1 MVGFFLISK
10 PKFQRMKNLS
20 FSQIIFNLS
29 TIFLV
34 GSASLSQLNAQCIA
48 QEVIVTGTNC
58 NNNGTP
64 NNPNDDTFTANV
76 YIDHQTIPTG
86 SWTSNST
93 PSSGGYGGVVTFVQF
108 PISAGNVA
116 LTITNAAT
124 PSCFDNVTLIAPP
137 SCNITC
143 PNFGVCLSLYY
154 TYGCCATYEA
164 TFAGLGSVT

>member
-1 MVGFFLISK
+1 
-10 PKFQRMKNLS
+10 MKNLS
-20 FSQIIFNLS
+20 FSQIIFSLS
-29 TIFLV
+29 TNFLV

-64 NNPNDDTFTANV
+64 NNPNDDTFHANV
-76 YIDHQTIPTG
+76 YIDHQTNPTG

-93 PSSGGYGGVVTFVQF
+93 PSSVTYGGVVTFVPF

-116 LTITNAAT
+116 LTITNVAT
-124 PSCFDNVTLIAPP
+124 PSCFDNVTLLAPP
-137 SCNITC
+137 SCSITC

-154 TYGCCATYEA
+154 TDGCCATYEA
-164 TFAGLGSVT
+164 TFAGLGSVTLVE